1 MNMAGLATN
10 LAMKVASAA
19 SIGKQNAQLQL
30 ATKRDIG
37 KILELYYAEGWIDYS
52 RDELEYL
59 FEAAPHCCF
68 KLTVEGKLIGV
79 NFATPVG
86 NDICYP
92 HSNLMATEYRSKVN
106 YFSEAVKYNDYLKTL
121 SKLDVLYAAK
131 KVIRIYQ
138 SGGGFIPL
146 GYYRRASI
154 DATAIDKSTILAR
167 EATEADYPAI
177 FAFCKEI
184 YHSERETLIR
194 YFTGRGIAKAFVLPS
209 ADGGIAAFAMVR
221 KMPKYHMIGPVLA
234 QDDDAAA
241 QVLAA
246 AACAQPDETVMIEGG
261 QEKLERLLTTRFTHQ
276 WEDNVML
283 KMYRGDKTLLE
294 DESRIYSVFARYTS

>member
-1 MNMAGLATN
+1 MAGLATN
-10 LAMKVASAA
+10 LAMKVASVA
-19 SIGKQNAQLQL
+19 SIGKQDAQLQL

-37 KILELYYAEGWIDYS
+37 KILELYYSEGWIDYS

-92 HSNLMATEYRSKVN
+92 HSNLMATEYRNKVN
-106 YFSEAVKYNDYLKTL
+106 YFNEAVKYNDYLKTL

-138 SGGGFIPL
+138 SGGGFTPL

-154 DATAIDKSTILAR
+154 DATAIDATKVSAR

-177 FAFCKEI
+177 FAFCKGV
-184 YHSERETLIR
+184 YQSDREKLIR
-194 YFTGRGIAKAFVLPS
+194 YFTGRGLAKAYLVPS
-209 ADGGIAAFAMVR
+209 SDGGIAAFAMVR
-221 KMPKYHMIGPVLA
+221 KMPKYQMIGPVIA
-234 QDDDAAA
+234 NDDDAAA
-241 QVLAA
+241 QVVAA
-246 AACAQPDETVMIEGG
+246 AACGQPDATVMIEGA
-261 QEKLERLLTTRFTHQ
+261 QEKLERLLANRFTHQ

-283 KMYRGDKTLLE
+283 KMYRGDKSLLE
-294 DESRIYSVFARYTS
+294 DENRIYSIFARYTS